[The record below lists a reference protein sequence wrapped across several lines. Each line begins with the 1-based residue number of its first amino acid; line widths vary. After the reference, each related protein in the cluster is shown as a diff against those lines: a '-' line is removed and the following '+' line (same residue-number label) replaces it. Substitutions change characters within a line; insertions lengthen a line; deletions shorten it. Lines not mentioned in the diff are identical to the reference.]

1 MEDMLLFKSPITV
14 PNGDILY
21 HETYAFLALE

>member
-21 HETYAFLALE
+21 HENYAFLALE

>member
-21 HETYAFLALE
+21 HENYAFLALK